1 MCAKEQPTAAADDDV
16 WGEGDSDTPEQAALD
31 REWETRHQQFYNSG
45 YRDGLDEGKEL
56 TLQHGFNA
64 GFAEGAHAGFE
75 FGLVRGALQTLV
87 ALHNCSPEDKAQVLA
102 LLQQLTAVPSKSLMR
117 DACTALLAQPVA
129 DGVAAQL
136 SAALQQLDLE
146 DDEPRPDAS
155 AAVEDLAALAAA
167 EAAAAAAG
175 AGDAGIATA
184 TATAAAAAAG
194 SSGSAQEGL
203 PLPQQLVAHTKQELV
218 KLGFDVGTAPPF
230 EQAEEAAAAAAGSN
244 SSGSDQRPVL
254 NAPHPIVWT

>member
-1 MCAKEQPTAAADDDV
+1 MCANEQPTAAADDDV

-87 ALHNCSPEDKAQVLA
+87 ALHNCSTEDKAQVLA
-102 LLQQLTAVPSKSLMR
+102 LLQQLTAVPSKALMR

-129 DGVAAQL
+129 DGVATRL

-167 EAAAAAAG
+167 EAPAAAAG
-175 AGDAGIATA
+175 AGHAGI
-184 TATAAAAAAG
+184 AAAAAA
-194 SSGSAQEGL
+194 A
-203 PLPQQLVAHTKQELV
+203 AA
-218 KLGFDVGTAPPF
+218 AP
-230 EQAEEAAAAAAGSN
+230 AAAAAAAAVAS
-244 SSGSDQRPVL
+244 
-254 NAPHPIVWT
+254 

>member
-1 MCAKEQPTAAADDDV
+1 MVHPFQVLSIISMCAKEQPTAAADDDV

-87 ALHNCSPEDKAQVLA
+87 ALHNCSAEEKAQVLA
-102 LLQQLTAVPSKSLMR
+102 LLQQLTAVPSKALMR

-129 DGVAAQL
+129 DGVATRL

-167 EAAAAAAG
+167 EAPAAAAG
-175 AGDAGIATA
+175 CLFSGCRSETLPQGYLGAFNTRMYAPV
-184 TATAAAAAAG
+184 AAA
-194 SSGSAQEGL
+194 SSSLAL
-203 PLPQQLVAHTKQELV
+203 LH
-218 KLGFDVGTAPPF
+218 
-230 EQAEEAAAAAAGSN
+230 
-244 SSGSDQRPVL
+244 
-254 NAPHPIVWT
+254 